1 MEVPARRRFRTRM
14 AAFSVFAGQRP
25 TPRLRVRLVLL
36 GYNEPIRKLN
46 LGSVSL

>member
-1 MEVPARRRFRTRM
+1 MEPE
-14 AAFSVFAGQRP
+14 
-25 TPRLRVRLVLL
+25 LRNRILVLL